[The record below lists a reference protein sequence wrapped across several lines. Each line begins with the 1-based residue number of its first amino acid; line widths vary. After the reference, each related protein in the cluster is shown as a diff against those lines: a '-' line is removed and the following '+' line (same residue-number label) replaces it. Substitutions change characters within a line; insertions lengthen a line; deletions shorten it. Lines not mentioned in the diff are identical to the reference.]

1 MKFGLPDYILY
12 VIVKELTFLFCHQR
26 RNVTFKVGPFLSL
39 LSGDEDQAF
48 FSSSPYFPITALMA
62 R

>member
-26 RNVTFKVGPFLSL
+26 RNVTFNG
-39 LSGDEDQAF
+39 
-48 FSSSPYFPITALMA
+48 ALP
-62 R
+62 